1 MRLNKL
7 KLSGFKS
14 FVEPTTVLFPGQLAG
29 VVGPNGCGK
38 SNIIDAVRWVL
49 GESNAS
55 ELRGESIQDV
65 IFKGSGNR
73 KEVSRASV
81 ELFFD
86 NAEGRAAGQ
95 WSQYTEITVKRLLDR
110 EGNSSYYINN
120 LHVRR
125 RDVIDLFLGTG
136 LGPRAYAIIG
146 QGMISRIV
154 EAKPDELRFYLEEAA
169 GVTRYKERRKE
180 TEHRLED
187 ARENIARVDDIRNE
201 LESQV
206 SHLQA
211 QATVAQQYRDLHQQV
226 SRQQTLLWLKK
237 RNDAKHDAQR
247 LARQVD
253 EAINRVEAET
263 AQLREIE
270 ARVEH
275 ARESHYS
282 ASDALHAAQA
292 EMYAANNEVS
302 RLESE
307 IGHLRDSRSRLEARL
322 AQLGAE
328 ESHWRAQQGQLA
340 EDESR
345 WNQLL
350 ENSRARSATA
360 VARHEEAAARLP
372 DAEDAVQAAGIDV
385 TEARRSLS
393 DAEQA
398 LRLAEADKGHAQRA
412 LENLAQRRSRLEQ
425 DRQALGAP
433 DPALLAA
440 SKEAESRAEAAL
452 AVTQERL
459 ATLQAAVPSTE
470 AQLRT
475 AREALQAA
483 HRSLTETRARHD
495 ALAHLQARVAQ
506 SGEIGDWLK
515 ARNLADAKPLWQ
527 AIQVEAGW
535 ETAVEAVLRERFS
548 ALAAD
553 ADTLRAAVAA
563 PPPAIISLALVD
575 RHGNDLPPSPRPTA
589 GFAQPAGF
597 SSAEQRSAKPC
608 FRPAEGGDGGS
619 LRSKTEFQWRLT
631 PASSALSAAAVTN
644 TSIGPDSLR
653 SKVRCDDPRWSGVL
667 DEWLAGVSVA
677 DDLAAALPLAAGQQ
691 VSRAGHLL
699 TPAGLTLYV
708 PDAKTHGVIERQREI
723 DELAGLLTTRAA
735 AEAAARDV
743 QRAAEQ
749 QLAEAQ
755 GQLGAARR
763 AMQEAQQA
771 FHAAQVEA
779 LKLAQ
784 AQTRFEERSAQI
796 DRDLAELLRQ
806 DEAEQARRERA
817 EGEGELQRERLGE
830 VRLRLE
836 QALEIHR
843 QKDAA
848 LRETRALE
856 IQLGREAQEAG
867 FSERECLSKL
877 EDNARAATTASS
889 QLQRVEAETAG
900 ARTEIAGISDTVLQ
914 EQLHA
919 ALDAKQGKESAL
931 AERRN
936 VLETM
941 AGELRSLD
949 EQRLTLEQGVVP
961 LRDRINDLRLKA
973 QAAQINEEQFRER
986 LAEVHVVSEED
997 EAPFADELAA
1007 AGSDKLKDSAL
1018 QGEIVRLTAEIET
1031 LGPVN
1036 LAALEEL
1043 STASERKGFLDAQS
1057 ADLNEAIGTLEDAI
1071 RRIDRETREQLQET
1085 YNTVNMHFGTLF
1097 PQLFGGGEARLILTG
1112 DEILDSGIQIM
1123 AQPPGK
1129 KNTTI
1134 HLLSGGEK
1142 ALTAIALV
1150 FAIFNLNP
1158 APFCMLDEVDAPLDD
1173 SNTLRFCDMVK
1184 RMSVNTQFVFISH
1197 NKIAMEMAQQLIGVT
1212 MQEQGVSRVVEVDIE
1227 EALRLADEQKVA

>member
-1 MRLNKL
+1 MRLTKL

-49 GESNAS
+49 GESKAS

-95 WSQYTEITVKRLLDR
+95 WSQYAEITVKRVLDR

-154 EAKPDELRFYLEEAA
+154 EAKPEELRFFLEEAA
-169 GVTRYKERRKE
+169 GVTKYKERRRE

-201 LESQV
+201 LENQV
-206 SHLQA
+206 VHLQA
-211 QATVAQQYRDLHQQV
+211 QATVAQQYRGLHEEM
-226 SRQQTLLWLKK
+226 SRKQSLLWLKK
-237 RNDAKHDAQR
+237 RNDARNDGQR
-247 LARQVD
+247 LTRQIEESVT
-253 EAINRVEAET
+253 RVEAET

-275 ARESHYS
+275 ARENHYA

-292 EMYAANNEVS
+292 EMYAASSEVS

-307 IGHLRDSRSRLEARL
+307 LGHLRDSRSRLETRLTQLDAEHAHWL
-322 AQLGAE
+322 AQ
-328 ESHWRAQQGQLA
+328 QTTLA
-340 EDESR
+340 DDAAR
-345 WNQLL
+345 WNTLL
-350 ENSRARSATA
+350 ENSRARVAA
-360 VARHEEAAARLP
+360 AAARHDEAAARLP
-372 DAEDAVQAAGIDV
+372 ECEDAVQSAGAEV
-385 TEARRSLS
+385 TEARRALS
-393 DAEQA
+393 EAEQA
-398 LRLAEADKGHAQRA
+398 LRLAEADRGHAQRA
-412 LENLAQRRSRLEQ
+412 VENLAQRRARLEQ
-425 DRQALGAP
+425 DKQALGAP

-440 SKEAESRAEAAL
+440 SQEAEARSAEALEVAQDRLAALQSAVPTAEAAL
-452 AVTQERL
+452 RA
-459 ATLQAAVPSTE
+459 
-470 AQLRT
+470 

-483 HRSLTETRARHD
+483 HRGLTETRARHD
-495 ALAHLQARVAQ
+495 ALVQLQSKVARG
-506 SGEIGDWLK
+506 GEIGDWLK
-515 ARNLADAKPLWQ
+515 ARGLADAKPLWQ
-527 AIQVEAGW
+527 QIQVESGW

-553 ADTLRAAVAA
+553 ADVLRAALAS
-563 PPPAIISLALVD
+563 PPPAILTLAM
-575 RHGNDLPPSPRPTA
+575 NA
-589 GFAQPAGF
+589 PAG
-597 SSAEQRSAKPC
+597 A
-608 FRPAEGGDGGS
+608 
-619 LRSKTEFQWRLT
+619 
-631 PASSALSAAAVTN
+631 AAAVA
-644 TSIGPDSLR
+644 DSLR

-667 DEWLAGVSVA
+667 DEWLADVAVA
-677 DDLAAALPLAAGQQ
+677 DDIAASVPLTAGRR

-708 PDAKTHGVIERQREI
+708 PDARTHGVIERQREI
-723 DELAGLLTTRAA
+723 DELAAQLDARAVAEDEARQKQQTVEQELADLQAQLT
-735 AEAAARDV
+735 
-743 QRAAEQ
+743 
-749 QLAEAQ
+749 
-755 GQLGAARR
+755 AARR
-763 AMQEAQQA
+763 SAQEAQQA
-771 FHAAQVEA
+771 LHAAQVEA

-784 AQTRFEERSAQI
+784 AQARFEERSAQI
-796 DRDLAELLRQ
+796 DRDLTELLRQ
-806 DEAEQARRERA
+806 VEAENARIERA
-817 EGEGELQRERLGE
+817 EGDGEMQRERLAT
-830 VRLRLE
+830 VRERVERAIDL
-836 QALEIHR
+836 HR
-843 QKDAA
+843 QKDMA
-848 LRETRALE
+848 LRDARAVET
-856 IQLGREAQEAG
+856 QLGREAQEAG

-877 EDNARAATTASS
+877 EDNHRAGATASS
-889 QLQRVEAETAG
+889 QLQRIEAETVA
-900 ARTEIAGISDTVLQ
+900 ARTEVSGISDTVLQ

-919 ALDAKQGKESAL
+919 ALDARQVKESAL

-936 VLETM
+936 ALESM
-941 AGELRSLD
+941 AADLRGLD
-949 EQRLTLEQGVVP
+949 EQRLRLEQGLSP

-973 QAAQINEEQFRER
+973 QAAQLSEEQFRER
-986 LAEVHVVSEED
+986 LAEVRIVSEED
-997 EAPFADELAA
+997 EAPFQAELAA
-1007 AGSDKLKDSAL
+1007 GGAERLKDSVL
-1018 QGEIVRLTAEIET
+1018 QGDIARLTAEIEA

-1043 STASERKGFLDAQS
+1043 ATATERKGFLDAQS
-1057 ADLNEAIGTLEDAI
+1057 ADLAEAIGTLEDAI

-1085 YNTVNMHFGTLF
+1085 YNTVNNHFGTLF

-1112 DEILDSGIQIM
+1112 DEILDAGIQIM

-1129 KNTTI
+1129 KNSTI

-1173 SNTLRFCDMVK
+1173 SNTVRFCEMVK
-1184 RMSVNTQFVFISH
+1184 RMSTHTQFVFISH

>member
-49 GESNAS
+49 GESKAS

-73 KEVSRASV
+73 KQVSRASV
-81 ELFFD
+81 ELYFD
-86 NAEGRAAGQ
+86 NAQGRAAGQ
-95 WSQYTEITVKRLLDR
+95 WSQYAEITVKRLLDR

-169 GVTRYKERRKE
+169 GVTKYKERRKE

-201 LESQV
+201 LEAQV
-206 SHLQA
+206 GHLQA
-211 QATVAQQYRDLHQQV
+211 QATVAQQYRGLHEQV
-226 SRQQTLLWLKK
+226 SRKQTLLWLKK
-237 RNDAKHDAQR
+237 RNDARNDAQR

-253 EAINRVEAET
+253 EAVNRVEAET

-275 ARESHYS
+275 ARESHFS
-282 ASDALHAAQA
+282 ASDSLHAAQA
-292 EMYAANNEVS
+292 EMYASNTEVS

-307 IGHLRDSRSRLEARL
+307 ISHLRDSRARLEARL
-322 AQLGAE
+322 AQLDAE
-328 ESHWRAQQGQLA
+328 DGHWRAQQRQLA
-340 EDESR
+340 EDEAR

-350 ENSRARSATA
+350 ENSRTRSATA
-360 VARHEEAAARLP
+360 AARHEEAAARLP
-372 DAEDAVQAAGIDV
+372 DAEDALQAAGSEV

-393 DAEQA
+393 EAEQA
-398 LRLAEADKGHAQRA
+398 LRLAEADRGHAQRA

-440 SKEAESRAEAAL
+440 SEEAEQRAEAAL
-452 AVTQERL
+452 AVAQERL
-459 ATLQAAVPSTE
+459 ATLQAAVPTAE

-495 ALAHLQARVAQ
+495 ALAHLQAKVAQ

-515 ARNLADAKPLWQ
+515 ARNLAEAKPLWQ
-527 AIQVEAGW
+527 SIQVEAGW

-553 ADTLRAAVAA
+553 ADTLRAAVLA
-563 PPPAIISLALVD
+563 PPPAILTLALTSATVA
-575 RHGNDLPPSPRPTA
+575 NPAATA
-589 GFAQPAGF
+589 
-597 SSAEQRSAKPC
+597 
-608 FRPAEGGDGGS
+608 
-619 LRSKTEFQWRLT
+619 T
-631 PASSALSAAAVTN
+631 
-644 TSIGPDSLR
+644 DSLR
-653 SKVRCDDPRWSGVL
+653 GKVRCDDARWSGVL

-677 DDLAAALPLAAGQQ
+677 EDLGAELPLAAGQR

-723 DELAGLLTTRAA
+723 DELAALLDARAA
-735 AEAAARDV
+735 AEDAAREV

-749 QLAEAQ
+749 QLADAQ
-755 GQLGAARR
+755 AQLGAARR
-763 AMQEAQQA
+763 ATQEAQQA

-796 DRDLAELLRQ
+796 DRDLAELQRQ
-806 DEAEQARRERA
+806 DETEQARRERA
-817 EGEGELQRERLGE
+817 EGEGELQRERQGE
-830 VRLRLE
+830 VRERLE
-836 QALEIHR
+836 RALEIHR

-848 LRETRALE
+848 LREARALE

-877 EDNARAATTASS
+877 EDNARAATTAGS
-889 QLQRVEAETAG
+889 QLQRIEAETAS
-900 ARTEIAGISDTVLQ
+900 ARTEVAGISDMVLQ

-919 ALDAKQGKESAL
+919 ALDAKQGKELAL

-936 VLETM
+936 VLETA

-949 EQRLTLEQGVVP
+949 EQRLRLEQGVVP
-961 LRDRINDLRLKA
+961 LRDKINDLRLKA

-986 LAEVHVVSEED
+986 LAEVHVVTEED
-997 EAPFADELAA
+997 EGPFAEELAT
-1007 AGSDKLKDSAL
+1007 GKLRDNLL
-1018 QGEIVRLTAEIET
+1018 QAEIASLTAEVEA

-1043 STASERKGFLDAQS
+1043 ATASERKGFLDAQA

-1085 YNTVNMHFGTLF
+1085 YNTVNMHFGNLF

-1112 DEILDSGIQIM
+1112 DEILDAGIQIM

-1173 SNTLRFCDMVK
+1173 SNTVRFCEMVK
-1184 RMSVNTQFVFISH
+1184 RMSTHTQFVFISH

-1227 EALRLADEQKVA
+1227 EALRLAVEQKVA

>member
-1 MRLNKL
+1 M
-7 KLSGFKS
+7 
-14 FVEPTTVLFPGQLAG
+14 LFPGQLAG

-49 GESNAS
+49 GESKAS

-73 KEVSRASV
+73 KQVSRASV
-81 ELFFD
+81 ELYFD
-86 NAEGRAAGQ
+86 NAQGRAAGQ
-95 WSQYTEITVKRLLDR
+95 WSQYAEITVKRLLDR

-169 GVTRYKERRKE
+169 GVTKYKERRKE

-201 LESQV
+201 LEAQV
-206 SHLQA
+206 GHLQA
-211 QATVAQQYRDLHQQV
+211 QATVAQQYRGLHEQV
-226 SRQQTLLWLKK
+226 SRKQTLLWLKK
-237 RNDAKHDAQR
+237 RNDARNDAQR

-253 EAINRVEAET
+253 EAVNRVEAET

-275 ARESHYS
+275 ARESHFS
-282 ASDALHAAQA
+282 ASDSLHAAQA
-292 EMYAANNEVS
+292 DMYTANTEVS

-307 IGHLRDSRSRLEARL
+307 ISHLRDSRSRLEARL
-322 AQLGAE
+322 AQLDAE
-328 ESHWRAQQGQLA
+328 DGHWRAQQRQLA
-340 EDESR
+340 EDEAR
-345 WNQLL
+345 WTQLL
-350 ENSRARSATA
+350 ENSRTRSATA
-360 VARHEEAAARLP
+360 AARHEEAAARLP
-372 DAEDAVQAAGIDV
+372 DAEDALQAAGSDV

-393 DAEQA
+393 EAEQA
-398 LRLAEADKGHAQRA
+398 LRLAEADRGHAQRA

-440 SKEAESRAEAAL
+440 SEEAEQRAEAAL
-452 AVTQERL
+452 AVAQERL
-459 ATLQAAVPSTE
+459 AALQAAVPSAE
-470 AQLRT
+470 AQLRS

-495 ALAHLQARVAQ
+495 ALAHLQAKVAQ
-506 SGEIGDWLK
+506 SGEIGDWLR

-527 AIQVEAGW
+527 SIQVEAGW

-553 ADTLRAAVAA
+553 AETLRAAVAA
-563 PPPAIISLALVD
+563 PPPAILTLAL
-575 RHGNDLPPSPRPTA
+575 A
-589 GFAQPAGF
+589 
-597 SSAEQRSAKPC
+597 
-608 FRPAEGGDGGS
+608 
-619 LRSKTEFQWRLT
+619 
-631 PASSALSAAAVTN
+631 SAAAANPAATA
-644 TSIGPDSLR
+644 TDSLR
-653 SKVRCDDPRWSGVL
+653 SKVRCDDARWSGVL

-677 DDLAAALPLAAGQQ
+677 ADLGAELPLAAGQR

-723 DELAGLLTTRAA
+723 DELAALLDVRAA
-735 AEAAARDV
+735 AEDAAREV

-749 QLAEAQ
+749 QLADAQ
-755 GQLGAARR
+755 AQLSAARR

-784 AQTRFEERSAQI
+784 AQARFEERSAQI
-796 DRDLAELLRQ
+796 DRDLAELQRQ
-806 DEAEQARRERA
+806 DETEQARRERA

-830 VRLRLE
+830 VRERLE
-836 QALEIHR
+836 RALEIHR

-848 LRETRALE
+848 LREARALE

-877 EDNARAATTASS
+877 EDNARAATTAGS
-889 QLQRVEAETAG
+889 QLQRIEVETAS
-900 ARTEIAGISDTVLQ
+900 ARTEVAGISDMVLQ

-919 ALDAKQGKESAL
+919 ALDAKQGKELAL

-936 VLETM
+936 VLETA

-949 EQRLTLEQGVVP
+949 EQRLRLEQGVVP
-961 LRDRINDLRLKA
+961 LRDKINDLRLKA
-973 QAAQINEEQFRER
+973 QASQINEEQFRER
-986 LAEVHVVSEED
+986 LAEVHVVTEED
-997 EAPFADELAA
+997 EAPFAEELAT
-1007 AGSDKLKDSAL
+1007 GKLRDNLL
-1018 QGEIVRLTAEIET
+1018 QAEIASLTAEVEA

-1043 STASERKGFLDAQS
+1043 ATASERKGFLDAQA

-1085 YNTVNMHFGTLF
+1085 YNTVNMHFGNLF

-1112 DEILDSGIQIM
+1112 DEILDAGIQIM

-1173 SNTLRFCDMVK
+1173 SNTVRFCEMVK
-1184 RMSVNTQFVFISH
+1184 RMSTHTQFVFISH

-1227 EALRLADEQKVA
+1227 EALRLAVEQKVA

>member
-49 GESNAS
+49 GESKAS

-73 KEVSRASV
+73 REVSRASV

-86 NAEGRAAGQ
+86 NAAGRAAGQ
-95 WSQYTEITVKRLLDR
+95 WSQYAEITVKRLLDR

-154 EAKPDELRFYLEEAA
+154 EAKPEELRFYLEEAA
-169 GVTRYKERRKE
+169 GVTKYKERRRE

-201 LESQV
+201 LETQV
-206 SHLQA
+206 AHLQA
-211 QATVAQQYRDLHQQV
+211 QAAVAQQYRGLHEQV
-226 SRQQTLLWLKK
+226 SRKQTLLWLKK
-237 RNDAKHDAQR
+237 RNDARHDAQR

-253 EAINRVEAET
+253 EAVNRVEAET

-292 EMYAANNEVS
+292 EMYAATTEVS

-307 IGHLRDSRSRLEARL
+307 IGHLRDSRSRLETRL

-328 ESHWRAQQGQLA
+328 ESHWRTQQGQLA
-340 EDESR
+340 ADEAR

-350 ENSRARSATA
+350 ENSRARAATA

-372 DAEDAVQAAGIDV
+372 EAEDAVQAAGTDV
-385 TEARRSLS
+385 IEARRSLS
-393 DAEQA
+393 EAEQA

-440 SKEAESRAEAAL
+440 SQEAEQRAEAAL
-452 AVTQERL
+452 ALTQERL
-459 ATLQAAVPSTE
+459 ATLQAAVPVAE

-495 ALAHLQARVAQ
+495 ALAHLQAKVAQ
-506 SGEIGDWLK
+506 SGEIGDWLR
-515 ARNLADAKPLWQ
+515 AHGLADAKPLWQ

-553 ADTLRAAVAA
+553 ADTVRAALASA
-563 PPPAIISLALVD
+563 PPAILTLALV
-575 RHGNDLPPSPRPTA
+575 G
-589 GFAQPAGF
+589 
-597 SSAEQRSAKPC
+597 
-608 FRPAEGGDGGS
+608 
-619 LRSKTEFQWRLT
+619 
-631 PASSALSAAAVTN
+631 AAAAHPVAA
-644 TSIGPDSLR
+644 DSLR
-653 SKVRCDDPRWSGVL
+653 SKVRCDDARWSGVL

-677 DDLAAALPLAAGQQ
+677 EDLGAQLPLASGQR
-691 VSRAGHLL
+691 VARAGHLL

-708 PDAKTHGVIERQREI
+708 PDARTHGVIERQREI
-723 DELAGLLTTRAA
+723 DELAGLLDLRAA
-735 AEAAARDV
+735 AEDAAREV
-743 QRAAEQ
+743 QRSAEQ
-749 QLAEAQ
+749 QLADAQ
-755 GQLGAARR
+755 AQLGAARR

-796 DRDLAELLRQ
+796 DRDLAELQRQ
-806 DEAEQARRERA
+806 EEMEQARRERA
-817 EGEGELQRERLGE
+817 ENEGELQRERLGE
-830 VRLRLE
+830 IRQRLE

-848 LRETRALE
+848 LREARALE

-877 EDNARAATTASS
+877 EDNARAATTAHS
-889 QLQRVEAETAG
+889 QLQRIESETAN
-900 ARTEIAGISDTVLQ
+900 ARTEVAGISDTVLQ

-936 VLETM
+936 VLESA

-949 EQRLTLEQGVVP
+949 EQRLRLEQGVVP

-973 QAAQINEEQFRER
+973 QAAQISEEQFRER
-986 LAEVHVVSEED
+986 LAEVHVLTEED
-997 EAPFADELAA
+997 EAPFLGELA
-1007 AGSDKLKDSAL
+1007 GNLKDSAL
-1018 QGEIVRLTAEIET
+1018 AGEIARLTAEIET

-1043 STASERKGFLDAQS
+1043 ATASERKGFLDAQS
-1057 ADLNEAIGTLEDAI
+1057 LDLNEAIATLEDAI

-1085 YNTVNMHFGTLF
+1085 YDTVNKHFGTLF

-1173 SNTLRFCDMVK
+1173 SNTVRFCDMVK
-1184 RMSVNTQFVFISH
+1184 RMSVHTQFVFISH

>member
-1 MRLNKL
+1 MAKLSFSHPFSGSSLVRLNKL

-49 GESNAS
+49 GESKAS

-65 IFKGSGNR
+65 IFKGAGNR

-86 NAEGRAAGQ
+86 NAQGRAAGQ
-95 WSQYTEITVKRLLDR
+95 WSQYAEITVKRLLDR

-154 EAKPDELRFYLEEAA
+154 EAKPDELRFFLEEAA
-169 GVTRYKERRKE
+169 GVTKYKERRKE

-201 LESQV
+201 LEAQV
-206 SHLQA
+206 SHLQT
-211 QATVAQQYRDLHQQV
+211 QAAVAQQYRDLHQRV
-226 SRQQTLLWLKK
+226 SRKQTLLWLKK
-237 RNDAKHDAQR
+237 RNDARQDSQR
-247 LARQVD
+247 LARHVE
-253 EAINRVEAET
+253 EAVNRVEAET

-292 EMYAANNEVS
+292 EMFAANTEVS

-307 IGHLRDSRSRLEARL
+307 IGHLRDSRARLEARL
-322 AQLGAE
+322 AQLDAE
-328 ESHWRAQQGQLA
+328 DGHWRAQQRQLT
-340 EDESR
+340 EDEAR
-345 WNQLL
+345 WTLLL
-350 ENSRARSATA
+350 ENSRSRCATA
-360 VARHEEAAARLP
+360 TARHEEAAARLP
-372 DAEDAVQAAGIDV
+372 DAEDAVQAAGTDV

-393 DAEQA
+393 EAEQA
-398 LRLAEADKGHAQRA
+398 LRLAEADRGHAQRA

-440 SKEAESRAEAAL
+440 AEESEQRAETAL
-452 AVTQERL
+452 AVSQERL
-459 ATLQAAVPSTE
+459 TALQTAVPAAE

-475 AREALQAA
+475 AREGLQAA
-483 HRSLTETRARHD
+483 HRSVTETRARHD
-495 ALAHLQARVAQ
+495 ALTHLQAKVAQ
-506 SGEIGDWLK
+506 SGEIGEWLK
-515 ARNLADAKPLWQ
+515 ARHLADVKPLWQ

-548 ALAAD
+548 ALTAD
-553 ADTLRAAVAA
+553 ADTVRAALAS
-563 PPPAIISLALVD
+563 PPPSILTLAL
-575 RHGNDLPPSPRPTA
+575 A
-589 GFAQPAGF
+589 GHPA
-597 SSAEQRSAKPC
+597 A
-608 FRPAEGGDGGS
+608 
-619 LRSKTEFQWRLT
+619 
-631 PASSALSAAAVTN
+631 SAAA
-644 TSIGPDSLR
+644 GDSLR
-653 SKVRCDDPRWSGVL
+653 SKVRCDDARWVGVL

-677 DDLAAALPLAAGQQ
+677 DDLTSELPLAAGQR
-691 VSRAGHLL
+691 VSRGGHLL

-723 DELAGLLTTRAA
+723 DELAAVLVTRAA
-735 AEAAARDV
+735 AEDAAREV

-749 QLAEAQ
+749 QLSEAQ
-755 GQLGAARR
+755 AQLGAARR

-784 AQTRFEERSAQI
+784 AQARFDERSAQI
-796 DRDLAELLRQ
+796 DRDLAELQRQ
-806 DEAEQARRERA
+806 DETEQARRERA
-817 EGEGELQRERLGE
+817 EAEGELQRERLGE
-830 VRLRLE
+830 VRERLE
-836 QALEIHR
+836 LAMELHR

-848 LRETRALE
+848 LREARALE

-877 EDNARAATTASS
+877 EDNARAGATAGS
-889 QLQRVEAETAG
+889 QLQRIEAETGA
-900 ARTEIAGISDTVLQ
+900 ARTEVAGISDTVLQ

-919 ALDAKQGKESAL
+919 ALDGKRDKESAL

-936 VLETM
+936 VLET
-941 AGELRSLD
+941 AAAELRSLD
-949 EQRLTLEQGVVP
+949 EQRMRLEQGVIP
-961 LRDRINDLRLKA
+961 LRDKINDLRLKA
-973 QAAQINEEQFRER
+973 QAAQMNEEQFRER
-986 LAEVHVVSEED
+986 LAEVHVLTEAD
-997 EAPFADELAA
+997 EAPFLDELN
-1007 AGSDKLKDSAL
+1007 AGGADRLKDSVL
-1018 QGEIVRLTAEIET
+1018 QGEIAQISAEIEA

-1043 STASERKGFLDAQS
+1043 ATASERKGFLDAQS

-1071 RRIDRETREQLQET
+1071 RRIDRETRDQLQET
-1085 YNTVNMHFGTLF
+1085 YNAVNQHFGTLF

-1112 DEILDSGIQIM
+1112 DEILDAGIQIM

-1173 SNTLRFCDMVK
+1173 SNTVRFCEMVK
-1184 RMSVNTQFVFISH
+1184 RMSVHTQFVFISH

-1227 EALRLADEQKVA
+1227 EALRLADEQQAA